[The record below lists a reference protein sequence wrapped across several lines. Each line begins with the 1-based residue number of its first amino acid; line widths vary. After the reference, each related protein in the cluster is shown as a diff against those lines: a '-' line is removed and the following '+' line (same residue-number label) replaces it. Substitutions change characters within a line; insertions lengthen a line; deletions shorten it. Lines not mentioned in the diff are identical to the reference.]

1 MRAPIQMVTG
11 ELPWPSESE
20 DAFRAAV
27 IAGSKGMSTDLLER
41 AGMDEVLHQTIVNLL
56 HPNPLHRCA
65 SHPHPQRHPPL
76 CVPPSPTP
84 SPTASPT
91 AVRPTV
97 THSRCTPR
105 RDHFHRIGSL

>member
-76 CVPPSPTP
+76 CVPPSPTADAP
-84 SPTASPT
+84 HGGITSTGLALYRLRTTAT
-91 AVRPTV
+91 LA
-97 THSRCTPR
+97 
-105 RDHFHRIGSL
+105 F